1 MSSLIN
7 ATKLALVF
15 LSAAGYYATWYILLN
30 NGTTDYMAHIRDVGP
45 RLLPGTKEPVR
56 TVYTGIP
63 AIDYQMTVLALFFW
77 EIVDGSNPAGSLFCF
92 HFATQIACGW
102 GLVMIESLRHGNR
115 WTLISFVG
123 IWGIFVQN
131 AAYAVIMPN
140 WCIAYL
146 STSRMVSSKRV
157 SDFLVDVPNLVGI
170 AISVIL
176 GYVLPTI
183 LMSLP
188 APSIIDY
195 DLKQWLMTF
204 WQFFPVWVSVVQG
217 IVPYLLP
224 RFGGSSGAPNS
235 HILRSM
241 RIMYAGLL
249 STAGIGQAATM
260 AIMATSK
267 FFPGLFAP
275 EYVSV
280 FNPSRVFLPAAISPS
295 IKMPSIGAGTLL
307 LLQYDHLI
315 GSTSM
320 ALWSTLLFVN
330 TYRNGVNKQ
339 SLALVVFGGVIL
351 MALTGP
357 LGYATAYIWARDELI
372 IVEAERDGKKVQ

>member
-1 MSSLIN
+1 MMLMGRSI
-7 ATKLALVF
+7 
-15 LSAAGYYATWYILLN
+15 
-30 NGTTDYMAHIRDVGP
+30 
-45 RLLPGTKEPVR
+45 
-56 TVYTGIP
+56 
-63 AIDYQMTVLALFFW
+63 
-77 EIVDGSNPAGSLFCF
+77 
-92 HFATQIACGW
+92 
-102 GLVMIESLRHGNR
+102 
-115 WTLISFVG
+115 G

-131 AAYAVIMPN
+131 AAYAVIMPK

-176 GYVLPTI
+176 GYVLPTV

-241 RIMYAGLL
+241 RIMYGGLL

-275 EYVSV
+275 EYVGV

-330 TYRNGVNKQ
+330 TYRNGVTKQ
-339 SLALVVFGGVIL
+339 SLALVVFGGVIM

-357 LGYATAYIWARDELI
+357 LGYATACIWARDELI